1 MYAEA
6 LVTIYRFLPQED
18 SLPLFEVCLEPDRS
32 EAVKT
37 CAVRACITLA
47 EEASRIK
54 WQKPLDKLEDVLR
67 PRLRN
72 ILRSAGL
79 RHPEVDQNGITKR
92 AATRP
97 KALPTIPQSL
107 SDRDILMLGILALWR
122 TNARFHFQ
130 DMTQEEAEA
139 WIITSHGVWTG
150 NTDISIKMSG
160 AGTYRVILENLFAT
174 MSTDEPPS
182 NLFNFLNTAL

>member
-6 LVTIYRFLPQED
+6 LVSLYRFLPRED
-18 SLPLFEVCLEPDRS
+18 SLALFEVCVEPDRS

-67 PRLRN
+67 PRFRN
-72 ILRSAGL
+72 IFRSAGL
-79 RHPEVDQNGITKR
+79 RHPEVDQNGTTKR
-92 AATRP
+92 AAARP
-97 KALPTIPQSL
+97 KALPTNPQSL
-107 SDRDILMLGILALWR
+107 SDREVLMLGIMALWR

-130 DMTQEEAEA
+130 DMTQEEAET

-150 NTDISIKMSG
+150 NADMAIKMSG
-160 AGTYRVILENLFAT
+160 AGTYRVILDNLFAT
-174 MSTDEPPS
+174 MSTDGPPS
-182 NLFNFLNTAL
+182 DLLNFSKAAL